1 MLGSHKLLMLVLQEF
16 SSSMAHAVCVIL
28 CYIQVLSAGGIQAS
42 GYFIRFSCYI
52 CSIFIVFFFLCLFA
66 AGAGQ
71 TNTTARSNTAGE
83 TRAPPP
89 AGLGGL
95 ALPDLE
101 GMLGGMPDAASLNQM
116 MQNPAVSQ
124 MMQSLLSNPQY
135 MNQVSL

>member
-1 MLGSHKLLMLVLQEF
+1 MLQLG
-16 SSSMAHAVCVIL
+16 A
-28 CYIQVLSAGGIQAS
+28 LSRRYLGIRV
-42 GYFIRFSCYI
+42 FHD
-52 CSIFIVFFFLCLFA
+52 VFFLDRYNSDCFCWYYVLFLLFVFLIWLFA

-71 TNTTARSNTAGE
+71 TNTTARSNAAGE
-83 TRAPPP
+83 TRAPPPP

-101 GMLGGMPDAASLNQM
+101 RMLGGMQGGMPDAASLNQM

-135 MNQVSL
+135 MNQV

>member
-1 MLGSHKLLMLVLQEF
+1 MFHLGALRRWYLGMRAFHKVFLLARYNTWLCFCYYVLF
-16 SSSMAHAVCVIL
+16 L
-28 CYIQVLSAGGIQAS
+28 LF
-42 GYFIRFSCYI
+42 FISL
-52 CSIFIVFFFLCLFA
+52 LCLFA

-135 MNQVSL
+135 MNQVEFVT